1 MISHEAVRSLY
12 FVFENSF
19 TPTAQR
25 LFRRFLNSTCFN
37 ETLYCHYDEFEMSTK
52 SNTLMKQIL
61 DADRE
66 IGELFEG
73 KTSFNAIYVKYN
85 YV

>member
-1 MISHEAVRSLY
+1 
-12 FVFENSF
+12 
-19 TPTAQR
+19 
-25 LFRRFLNSTCFN
+25 
-37 ETLYCHYDEFEMSTK
+37 MSTK